1 MTTCRNF
8 AAALGLIALT
18 LLALNG
24 TAVAEP
30 QLERLVAAEQT
41 LSRKIERTQRRLN
54 RDQKQLNRA
63 AHEHEHERSCAR
75 ATVNRERRNLCA
87 DRSDDIERGLDRLSR
102 EVEKLARDAD
112 RLNQLSKKITR
123 WQRRTQKQRDK
134 LSRRLAQAEAR
145 LSDYEQRIATL
156 TVLIHEVEG
165 ATTAGRRDQAED
177 HRAKLD
183 RAKRLHARLNRK
195 RDKYRAALAALGSG

>member
-30 QLERLVAAEQT
+30 RLERLVAAEQT
-41 LSRKIERTQRRLN
+41 LTRKIERPQRRLN

-63 AHEHEHERSCAR
+63 AREHERSCAR

-145 LSDYEQRIATL
+145 LSDYEQRIGTL

>member
-63 AHEHEHERSCAR
+63 AHEHERSCAR

-87 DRSDDIERGLDRLSR
+87 DWSDDIERGLDRLSR

-123 WQRRTQKQRDK
+123 WQRRTHKQRDK

>member
-41 LSRKIERTQRRLN
+41 LTRKIERTQRRLN

-63 AHEHEHERSCAR
+63 AREHERSCAR

-134 LSRRLAQAEAR
+134 LSRRLAQAEAH